1 MNINI
6 NRLREKIRI
15 GSDKHSQSVSDL
27 PIDHRLTFNPSSDE
41 KWTFEDDHIFY
52 NGYDVNELI
61 DEQAND
67 IGCLNGISYGLD
79 EYRQYVWQQFG
90 QGNGKYNAT
99 VDALLGK
106 VLGRLG
112 NIYDGLVGGV
122 SFEFSNGD
130 FWLNN
135 INVRKVLNL
144 YRVRPTNKARC
155 YLVGLRNKLGLI
167 LESQNGNH
175 RYDGVH
181 EIAKQLFH
189 EISCTLDQIPIADA
203 NYYLPAAGGC

>member
-1 MNINI
+1 MGINI
-6 NRLREKIRI
+6 NRLREKIRL

-27 PIDHRLTFNPSSDE
+27 PLDHRLTFNPSPDQQ
-41 KWTFEDDHIFY
+41 WNFEDDHVYY
-52 NGYDVNELI
+52 NGQDINDLINEY
-61 DEQAND
+61 AND
-67 IGCLNGISYGLD
+67 IGCLNGISLSLD
-79 EYRQYVWQQFG
+79 EYRQYVWENFG
-90 QGNGKYNAT
+90 RGNAKYNST
-99 VDALLGK
+99 IDALLGK

-135 INVRKVLNL
+135 VNVRTVLNL

-167 LESQNGNH
+167 LASQNGNH
-175 RYDGVH
+175 RYHGVH
-181 EIAKQLFH
+181 EVAQQLFH
-189 EISCTLDQIPIADA
+189 EISCALDKIPTTDA
-203 NYYLPAAGGC
+203 NFCLPAARAC